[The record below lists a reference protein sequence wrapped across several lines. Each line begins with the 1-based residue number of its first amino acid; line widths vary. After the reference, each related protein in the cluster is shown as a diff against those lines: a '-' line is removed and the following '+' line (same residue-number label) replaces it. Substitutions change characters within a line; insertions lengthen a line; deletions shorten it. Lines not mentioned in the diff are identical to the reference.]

1 MFSQPSPR
9 PRFPAGRAGCRRMR
23 VRQAVIFSHFHLFIY
38 HTTPRHPKTVTAHS
52 LPFFTSFVHSI
63 LHFPPDKHRCTAL
76 ALGPPHSISQS
87 IPPHV
92 VTHHL
97 ATCRHASRYSTEIPT
112 RSAHRHS
119 RRQSGSSARPRGAVV
134 STIPT
139 AHLSTQTRPPPLTPD
154 RSHPSRLRWRLY
166 RPPFAASTLQTPA
179 YWTLDNLLHQLPTPS
194 LYLQTATVSPQYC
207 TRDSRAESSQS
218 QPSTKV
224 STQVPHPAQ

>member
-1 MFSQPSPR
+1 MFFKTTCRAEVSGVVPCPMELCWGVFGEFGR
-9 PRFPAGRAGCRRMR
+9 GGWVAGVFPAFASPSFSSWAGCRRMR

-97 ATCRHASRYSTEIPT
+97 ATCRHASRYSTEIQGQLTGTCHDNP
-112 RSAHRHS
+112 A
-119 RRQSGSSARPRGAVV
+119 
-134 STIPT
+134 
-139 AHLSTQTRPPPLTPD
+139 PPLD
-154 RSHPSRLRWRLY
+154 HAVL
-166 RPPFAASTLQTPA
+166 
-179 YWTLDNLLHQLPTPS
+179 
-194 LYLQTATVSPQYC
+194 
-207 TRDSRAESSQS
+207 SSQLFLQRIS
-218 QPSTKV
+218 QHKRD
-224 STQVPHPAQ
+224 HRL

>member
-1 MFSQPSPR
+1 MGIRNRVTICHVRRRFCMLRTGVLQDSMAPCPIELCWRVFGELYLARRLGFPSLRVAPTRFSAGVPSK
-9 PRFPAGRAGCRRMR
+9 CQRMR

-97 ATCRHASRYSTEIPT
+97 ATCRHASRYSTEIQGQLTGTCHDNP
-112 RSAHRHS
+112 A
-119 RRQSGSSARPRGAVV
+119 
-134 STIPT
+134 
-139 AHLSTQTRPPPLTPD
+139 PPLD
-154 RSHPSRLRWRLY
+154 HAVL
-166 RPPFAASTLQTPA
+166 
-179 YWTLDNLLHQLPTPS
+179 
-194 LYLQTATVSPQYC
+194 
-207 TRDSRAESSQS
+207 SSQLFLQRIS
-218 QPSTKV
+218 QHKRD
-224 STQVPHPAQ
+224 HRL